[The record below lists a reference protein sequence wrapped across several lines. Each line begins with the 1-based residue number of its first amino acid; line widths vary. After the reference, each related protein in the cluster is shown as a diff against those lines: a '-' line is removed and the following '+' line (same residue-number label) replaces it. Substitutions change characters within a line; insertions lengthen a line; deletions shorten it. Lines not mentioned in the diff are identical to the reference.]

1 MSAIFSPLYS
11 LLFLKMIFAPILF
24 KIIIDPK
31 GRLFTEISG
40 VPEKDLPKAFS
51 GDDLR
56 LMRQIQRLLRP
67 KIQEIHKFLEN
78 EISALNHPV

>member
-1 MSAIFSPLYS
+1 MKKKPSEANLLGFRIVIDSKGS
-11 LLFLKMIFAPILF
+11 LL
-24 KIIIDPK
+24 
-31 GRLFTEISG
+31 TEMSG

-67 KIQEIHKFLEN
+67 KIQELHKFLEA
-78 EISALNHPV
+78 EISALNHPA

>member
-1 MSAIFSPLYS
+1 MTTKTTEAN
-11 LLFLKMIFAPILF
+11 LLGF
-24 KIIIDPK
+24 KILIDRK

-40 VPEKDLPKAFS
+40 VPEKDLPQAFS

-78 EISALNHPV
+78 EISALNHPA

>member
-1 MSAIFSPLYS
+1 MAKITDANLIGFRILIDRKGC
-11 LLFLKMIFAPILF
+11 LL
-24 KIIIDPK
+24 
-31 GRLFTEISG
+31 TEMSG

-67 KIQEIHKFLEN
+67 KIQELHRFLEN
-78 EISALNHPV
+78 EISALNHPA

>member
-1 MSAIFSPLYS
+1 MTKKKTTEAN
-11 LLFLKMIFAPILF
+11 LLGF

-56 LMRQIQRLLRP
+56 LMRQIQRLVRP
-67 KIQEIHKFLEN
+67 KIQEIHRFLEN

>member
-1 MSAIFSPLYS
+1 MKQQENKGVTMTKKSTEAN
-11 LLFLKMIFAPILF
+11 LLGF
-24 KIIIDPK
+24 KIVIDRK
-31 GRLFTEISG
+31 GRILTEMSG

-67 KIQEIHKFLEN
+67 KIQELHKFLED
-78 EISALNHPV
+78 EISALNHPA

>member
-1 MSAIFSPLYS
+1 MKKKPSEANLLGFRIVIDSKGS
-11 LLFLKMIFAPILF
+11 LL
-24 KIIIDPK
+24 
-31 GRLFTEISG
+31 TEMSG

-67 KIQEIHKFLEN
+67 KIQELHKFLED
-78 EISALNHPV
+78 EISALNHSA